1 MGGTDLGHGEQPSS
15 PTYPPSASTG
25 VHFIRFE
32 DDDMGGPELEDLTAN
47 TMPQSDFAN
56 SSRTY
61 EDSGKTDSVAQED
74 AYSYKPAR
82 NRFSADVLNRFSMDE
97 LTSYDL
103 NPPPP
108 AVSEANA
115 EYIASRLFSADH
127 LDVIL
132 KDAHES
138 RRFRSF
144 LEKHRPQSAATLVRY
159 LESQKAL
166 AAIRYANSLAN
177 VVSVTQPP
185 QSQEPS
191 RSSSVK
197 SEAAVID
204 TQFESFAQRA
214 VDDIVNEALSTY
226 ITYRMITVVSE
237 CLVKDI
243 TETSTPFMRDLVQ
256 GLAEVFCL
264 SDPNQ
269 PDSPLVFAS
278 QEFYNT
284 TQYNQDY
291 VIGKNCRFL
300 QGPGTSKSAVKRIS
314 TALANGQEISEIL
327 LNYRRNG
334 QPFLNLVMMAPLM
347 DQRGHVRYFLGAQID
362 ITRLLEGG
370 KGLQSL
376 KQLFDQEK
384 AVARMAG
391 FRDKSSLKK
400 LRELGGLLNEEEANI
415 VRQRSQRN
423 RPGSTSSVDS
433 MSTHPM
439 PSPGRRFI
447 GMEDTADDNIWP
459 ARRFGPEGRLPGVYQ
474 NYLLV
479 RPYPSLRI
487 IFTSP
492 ALRIPGLSQSKFMD
506 RIGGPQHIR
515 KDLREAL
522 AQGTSVTAKVSW
534 LTHGPGLNEHG
545 SLADNAS
552 MATQEPPSALESRPR
567 WIQCTPMLG
576 SDSKPGVYMIVMV
589 DKEEI
594 TGTLNARRN
603 NIPPIVRSRDLTG
616 EAWPYRESSSGH
628 SAAQYPS
635 KKLYADYLIREGT
648 IGEDSSYTRQ
658 RTSRNGRASLEEDMR
673 LRRVNAGLAMV
684 DLNADERQERSAAGR
699 TPSCMSRDGEQ
710 SEPHHKH
717 NISMGVGP
725 PTP

>member
-1 MGGTDLGHGEQPSS
+1 MSH
-15 PTYPPSASTG
+15 
-25 VHFIRFE
+25 
-32 DDDMGGPELEDLTAN
+32 
-47 TMPQSDFAN
+47 SDFAN

-61 EDSGKTDSVAQED
+61 EGYRETDSAAQED
-74 AYSYKPAR
+74 AYSYRPAR
-82 NRFSADVLNRFSMDE
+82 NRFSADALKRFSMDE

-115 EYIASRLFSADH
+115 EYIASRLFSAGH

-132 KDAHES
+132 KDTHES

-144 LEKHRPQSAATLVRY
+144 LEKYRPGAAATLVRY

-177 VVSVTQPP
+177 VVSATRPP
-185 QSQEPS
+185 QAQGPS

-204 TQFESFAQRA
+204 TQFESFAQKA
-214 VDDIVNEALSTY
+214 VDDLVTEALPAY
-226 ITYRMITVVSE
+226 ITHRMITVVTE

-278 QEFYNT
+278 EEFYNT

-300 QGPGTSKSAVKRIS
+300 QGPATSKAAIKRIS
-314 TALANGQEISEIL
+314 TALDNGQEISELL
-327 LNYRRNG
+327 LNYRRSG

-347 DQRGHVRYFLGAQID
+347 DQRGHVRYFLGAQVD

-384 AVARMAG
+384 AVARIAG
-391 FRDKSSLKK
+391 FGDKSSLMM
-400 LRELGGLLNEEEANI
+400 LRELGGLLNEEEADI
-415 VRQRSQRN
+415 VRQQRQRT
-423 RPGSTSSVDS
+423 RPGSASSADS
-433 MSTHPM
+433 MSTRHI
-439 PSPGRRFI
+439 PSSGRRFI

-492 ALRIPGLSQSKFMD
+492 ALRIPGLSQSKLMD
-506 RIGGPQHIR
+506 RIGGPQHVR
-515 KDLREAL
+515 ESLREAL

-534 LTHGPGLNEHG
+534 LAHSHRSNENG
-545 SLADNAS
+545 SFAEDAS
-552 MATQEPPSALESRPR
+552 MATLGPPSALESRPR

-594 TGTLNARRN
+594 TGTLIARQN
-603 NIPPIVRSRDLTG
+603 TVPPAVRSRDLTG
-616 EAWPYRESSSGH
+616 EAWPYRESSSGY
-628 SAAQYPS
+628 SAARYPS
-635 KKLYADYLIREGT
+635 TKLYADYLKREGT
-648 IGEDSSYTRQ
+648 ISEDSSYTQQ
-658 RTSRNGRASLEEDMR
+658 RTPRNNRASLEDDTR
-673 LRRVNAGLAMV
+673 LGRVNAGLAMV
-684 DLNADERQERSAAGR
+684 DLGADERRDRSAAGR
-699 TPSCMSRDGEQ
+699 PPSRMSRDEEQ
-710 SEPHHKH
+710 SGPDYKN

-725 PTP
+725 PTPHRKQSPSADMDA